1 MFFFFFFPGTTTC
14 VRENLSTRTSFKKM
28 IIKLLIHN
36 DNKISKRWNYFGWK
50 HDLWRHIYF
59 FVFYELIMF
68 EIVIQMCYFLESISP
83 KNLLICLH
91 YHSKTA
97 LSFQIF
103 FLKNHGLVWTTL
115 SWPSHIIT
123 IRRSMSKLIAPVNY
137 SSKQLFD
144 GRACLI
150 ANLFQVHAKSWRAI
164 ASVIY

>member
-97 LSFQIF
+97 LFPD
-103 FLKNHGLVWTTL
+103 FLPKKPWVGLNNVIL
-115 SWPSHIIT
+115 T
-123 IRRSMSKLIAPVNY
+123 IAYHHHPPLHVKAD
-137 SSKQLFD
+137 SSSQLF
-144 GRACLI
+144 L
-150 ANLFQVHAKSWRAI
+150 QAI
-164 ASVIY
+164 IWW